1 MITVKKLT
9 AAQRAELEAY
19 GAAVADRLEA
29 EGPDPASAIAI
40 DEMPPELALQ
50 HAALRR
56 AIAIRQAEEETRA
69 AVARARAAGLSWHKI
84 AVPLGMTA
92 EGARRKYAA

>member
-1 MITVKKLT
+1 MKKLT

-29 EGPDPASAIAI
+29 EGPDPASAI
-40 DEMPPELALQ
+40 DQMPPELALQ

-69 AVARARAAGLSWHKI
+69 VVARARAAGLSWHKI
-84 AVPLGMTA
+84 AVRLGMTA